1 MLSLIGT
8 ESLVNKRGSNAVG
21 VRRYNERLILATV
34 RRLDGASKADLSRI
48 TGLSPQAAVRI
59 VESLAEEGRLIK
71 AGKRT
76 GGMGQPSVIY
86 RINGD
91 SGCTIGVEIGR
102 DRLVCTMLDFDGR
115 IIAFDSMNIP
125 FPSPRNAAGHIQSF
139 TRQHMPTLRAMQRE
153 GFLGFGIAMPWFI
166 GEWREEAGIATGQA
180 AEWAVPGLEE
190 FFQSE
195 LGGAVMFENDGNAG
209 ALAELMSGTG
219 VGLSNFLY
227 IHIGNFIGGGLI
239 LNGEIV
245 RGRNGN
251 AGALASMPVPTGKDP
266 DFLLHSASLY
276 QLSSRGE
283 AAEGPW
289 QDWVARC
296 ADALAF
302 TIIGANSLLDLDA
315 VVIGGALSQDRLQ
328 WLKDRVQERIIATA
342 PRDFFCP
349 DLRVGSN
356 GARAPAIGAGL
367 LPLFSTY
374 APNLH
379 SLLKSD
385 TSSLGGDGEAGQ

>member
-1 MLSLIGT
+1 M
-8 ESLVNKRGSNAVG
+8 NKRGSNAVG

-34 RRLDGASKADLSRI
+34 RRLNGASKADLSRI

-76 GGMGQPSVIY
+76 GGMGQPSIIY

-102 DRLVCTMLDFDGR
+102 DRLTCTMLDFDGR
-115 IIAFDSMNIP
+115 IIAYDSASTA
-125 FPSPRNAAGHIQSF
+125 FPSPASAVEQIQSF
-139 TRQHMPTLRAMQRE
+139 AKHHMPLLRKQQRE

-166 GEWREEAGIATGQA
+166 GEWREEAGIAAHQA
-180 AEWAVPGLEE
+180 AAWAAPGLEE

-195 LGGAVMFENDGNAG
+195 LGGTAIFENDGNAG
-209 ALAELMSGTG
+209 ALAELMSGAG
-219 VGLSNFLY
+219 AGLTNFLY

-239 LNGEIV
+239 LNGEIK
-245 RGRNGN
+245 RGKNGN
-251 AGALASMPVPTGKDP
+251 AGALASMPVPKGADF

-276 QLSSRGE
+276 QLPSGGE
-283 AAEGPW
+283 TADAPW
-289 QDWVARC
+289 DAWVTRC

-315 VVIGGALSQDRLQ
+315 VVIGGTLPQDKLTILQ
-328 WLKDRVQERIIATA
+328 AHIHDTLQHAA

-349 DLRVGSN
+349 ELRIGYNGSK
-356 GARAPAIGAGL
+356 APAIGAGL

-374 APNLH
+374 APNLT
-379 SLLKSD
+379 SLLKGD
-385 TSSLGGDGEAGQ
+385 TAPAQVEH